1 MKANQKGQGSKQ
13 QDDAGA
19 SKQSGNPGSGSSARP
34 QGGTHEQ
41 HVDAGR
47 QSHKNDQD
55 QQPGVGNR
63 SGKRDDKR

>member
-13 QDDAGA
+13 QDNAGN
-19 SKQSGNPGSGSSARP
+19 KQSGTLGSGGGTRT
-34 QGGTHEQ
+34 QGGSHEQ

-47 QSHKNDQD
+47 QGHKNDQD
-55 QQPGVGNR
+55 QQPGAGNR